1 MNDFLMIVFT
11 ITGAIVWVA
20 FFVGL
25 IAWTAGIVDFG
36 LDVGVEEDD
45 KAS

>member
-25 IAWTAGIVDFG
+25 IAWTTGIADFG
-36 LDVGVEEDD
+36 LDVGVEKDD

>member
-1 MNDFLMIVFT
+1 MNDFFTITFT

-25 IAWTAGIVDFG
+25 IAWTTGIVDFG
-36 LDVGVEEDD
+36 FNVWTEEDT
-45 KAS
+45 KKE

>member
-1 MNDFLMIVFT
+1 MNDFFTITFT

-25 IAWTAGIVDFG
+25 IAWATGIADFG
-36 LDVGVEEDD
+36 LDVGVEKDD
-45 KAS
+45 KAP